1 MIEQSKHLMVEV
13 GASWVLWL
21 LILLSVLS
29 LAIALDR
36 WRVFRSQLKD
46 VDALVQ
52 QLHRL
57 LGAGH
62 VERARRQLLSTR
74 GVAPEIVLS
83 GLAQWVRGAT
93 AAEEAMAAAT
103 GLKRAQLE
111 KRLMFLGTVGNNAPF
126 VGLLG
131 TVIGIVGAFD
141 ELGKAA
147 QVAAA
152 AAELAPER
160 VMAPIAEALVV
171 TAVGLVVAI
180 PAVALFNY
188 FQERLQSTLAA
199 AETLGHV
206 VLAHIGTPPE
216 PEPECSRSSTL
227 DEAAHGI

>member
-1 MIEQSKHLMVEV
+1 MIEQAKHLMVEV
-13 GASWVLWL
+13 GASWVLGL

-29 LAIALDR
+29 LAVALDR
-36 WRVFRSQLKD
+36 WRVFRCQLKD

-57 LGAGH
+57 LGAGN

-74 GVAPEIVLS
+74 GVAAEVVLS
-83 GLAQWVRGAT
+83 GLAQWERGAT

-141 ELGKAA
+141 ELGKAG
-147 QVAAA
+147 QVAAT

-180 PAVALFNY
+180 PAVAVFNY
-188 FQERLQSTLAA
+188 FQERLQSTLADA
-199 AETLGHV
+199 QTLGHV
-206 VLAHIGTPPE
+206 LLAHIGIPPE
-216 PEPECSRSSTL
+216 REPDCSRL
-227 DEAAHGI
+227 DEVVRGL

>member
-1 MIEQSKHLMVEV
+1 MIEQSKHLMVDV
-13 GASWVLWL
+13 GPSWVLWL

-29 LAIALDR
+29 LGVALDR
-36 WRVFRSQLKD
+36 WRLFRAQPRA
-46 VDALVQ
+46 VDALVH

-57 LGAGH
+57 LEVGN
-62 VERARRQLLSTR
+62 VEQARRHLVGTR
-74 GVAPEIVLS
+74 GVAAEVVLS
-83 GLAQWVRGAT
+83 GLAQWERGAT

-111 KRLMFLGTVGNNAPF
+111 KRLILLGTVGNNAPF

-141 ELGKAA
+141 ELGKAGR
-147 QVAAA
+147 AAVSA
-152 AAELAPER
+152 ADLAPER

-188 FQERLQSTLAA
+188 FQDRLLGTLADTK
-199 AETLGHV
+199 TLGHV
-206 VLAHIGTPPE
+206 LLAHIGRPAAQAD
-216 PEPECSRSSTL
+216 RDL
-227 DEAAHGI
+227 DEGFRGV

>member
-1 MIEQSKHLMVEV
+1 MIEQSKHLMVDV

-29 LAIALDR
+29 LAVALDR
-36 WRVFRSQLKD
+36 WRVFRSQPRQ
-46 VDALVQ
+46 VDAMVQ

-57 LGAGH
+57 LEAGNI
-62 VERARRQLLSTR
+62 EQARRQLLNTR
-74 GVAPEIVLS
+74 GVAAEVVLS
-83 GLAQWVRGAT
+83 GLAQWERGAR

-103 GLKRAQLE
+103 GLQRAQLE
-111 KRLMFLGTVGNNAPF
+111 RRLILLGTVGNNAPF

-141 ELGKAA
+141 ELGKAGR
-147 QVAAA
+147 AAA
-152 AAELAPER
+152 SAAELAPER

-188 FQERLQSTLAA
+188 FQDRLQGTLADA
-199 AETLGHV
+199 KTLGHV
-206 VLAHIGTPPE
+206 LLAHIGLSPE
-216 PEPECSRSSTL
+216 PEP
-227 DEAAHGI
+227 DEVFRGV

>member
-29 LAIALDR
+29 LAVALDR
-36 WRVFRSQLKD
+36 WRVFRSQPRD

-57 LGAGH
+57 LQSGNI
-62 VERARRQLLSTR
+62 EQARRQLVSTR
-74 GVAPEIVLS
+74 GVAAEVVLS
-83 GLAQWVRGAT
+83 GLAQWERGAN

-111 KRLMFLGTVGNNAPF
+111 KRLLFLGTVGNNAPF
-126 VGLLG
+126 IGLLG

-141 ELGKAA
+141 ALGKVG
-147 QVAAA
+147 QVAAS

-188 FQERLQSTLAA
+188 FQDRLLSTLAA
-199 AETLGHV
+199 AKTLGHV
-206 VLAHIGTPPE
+206 LLAHIGQPSAQPD
-216 PEPECSRSSTL
+216 RRL
-227 DEAAHGI
+227 DEALRDV

>member
-1 MIEQSKHLMVEV
+1 MIEQSKHLMVDV
-13 GASWVLWL
+13 GPSWVLWL

-29 LAIALDR
+29 LAVALDR
-36 WRVFRSQLKD
+36 WRVFRSQPRQ

-57 LGAGH
+57 LEAGNL
-62 VERARRQLLSTR
+62 EQARRQLASTR
-74 GVAPEIVLS
+74 GIAAEVVLS
-83 GLAQWVRGAT
+83 GLAQWERGAS

-111 KRLMFLGTVGNNAPF
+111 RRLILLGTVGNNAPF

-141 ELGKAA
+141 ELGKAGR
-147 QVAAA
+147 AAA
-152 AAELAPER
+152 SAAELAPER

-188 FQERLQSTLAA
+188 FQDRLLATLADA
-199 AETLGHV
+199 KTLGHV
-206 VLAHIGTPPE
+206 LLAHVGRPATAGDQE
-216 PEPECSRSSTL
+216 L
-227 DEAAHGI
+227 DEAGRGL

>member
-29 LAIALDR
+29 LAVALDR

-57 LGAGH
+57 LGAGS
-62 VERARRQLLSTR
+62 VEPARRQLASTR
-74 GVAPEIVLS
+74 GVAAEVVLS
-83 GLAQWVRGAT
+83 GLAQWERGPT
-93 AAEEAMAAAT
+93 AAEQAMAAAT

-141 ELGKAA
+141 ELGKAG

-152 AAELAPER
+152 AAEVAPER

-188 FQERLQSTLAA
+188 FQERLQATLADA
-199 AETLGHV
+199 QTLAHV
-206 VLAHIGTPPE
+206 VLAHIGRAAPE
-216 PEPECSRSSTL
+216 SEPAPEL
-227 DEAAHGI
+227 DEVAHGV

>member
-1 MIEQSKHLMVEV
+1 MIEQSKHLMVDV

-29 LAIALDR
+29 LAVALDR
-36 WRVFRSQLKD
+36 WRVFRSQPRH

-52 QLHRL
+52 QLHRWL
-57 LGAGH
+57 EAGNI
-62 VERARRQLLSTR
+62 EQARRQLVNTR
-74 GVAPEIVLS
+74 GVAAEVVLS
-83 GLAQWVRGAT
+83 GLAQWERGAS
-93 AAEEAMAAAT
+93 AAEEAMAAAA

-111 KRLMFLGTVGNNAPF
+111 RRLILLGTVGNNAPF

-141 ELGKAA
+141 ELAKAGR
-147 QVAAA
+147 AAA
-152 AAELAPER
+152 SAAELAPER

-188 FQERLQSTLAA
+188 FQDRLQATLADA
-199 AETLGHV
+199 KTLGHV
-206 VLAHIGTPPE
+206 LLAHIGQPAAE
-216 PEPECSRSSTL
+216 PDREL
-227 DEAAHGI
+227 DEAFRGV